1 MEDNRDSYLINALLD
16 NYEDL
21 LDISL
26 ISNNP
31 FIPLIRNNFKTPTNQ
46 KNEKQHLLPEST
58 QNVPPNLITKLLLNL
73 NQFRNGK
80 VLLIKNVKS

>member
-31 FIPLIRNNFKTPTNQ
+31 FIPLIRNDFNTPTNQ
-46 KNEKQHLLPEST
+46 KNEKQHLPEST
-58 QNVPPNLITKLLLNL
+58 QNLPPNLITKLLLNL

>member
-26 ISNNP
+26 ISNSP
-31 FIPLIRNNFKTPTNQ
+31 FIPLIRNNFNTPTNQ

-58 QNVPPNLITKLLLNL
+58 QNLPPNLITKLLLNL